1 MLTRSTFLTLFFF
14 LFSEVQSQKLNLNLN
29 VGSISKELIENS
41 NAVVR
46 DQVIEI
52 DIKDQRKMII
62 KTQRIVTILNDRGL
76 RYMYAYE
83 SHDKNRK
90 VINIEAKVYN
100 AMGVE
105 IKTIKR
111 KDFKDVSVGDGF
123 SVFNDN
129 RAMYL
134 DYTPVSYPFTLVYTS
149 EIQTSNTAFIRKW
162 TPLDGYFVS
171 TENTKI
177 SLKYPDN
184 LGFRYHESLFPE
196 ESAYVKKVENGV
208 LEYSFSNLKAIKAES
223 ESPDFS
229 KLIPK
234 ASFALKKFHL
244 EGVDGE
250 ANSWEEF
257 GLWYYNALLK
267 GTDELPAETKQK
279 IKALVGNE
287 QDPLEKA
294 RIVYNYVQ
302 EKTRYVSIQVGIGGW
317 KPMLAKDVDR
327 LGYGDCKALS
337 NYTRALLSEVGV
349 PSYYTI
355 VTAES
360 SDKKDIKEE
369 FVSMQGNHAILAI
382 PYQNDMVWLECTSQT
397 QAFGF
402 QGNFT
407 DDRKVLI
414 VKPEGGQIVKTKKFG
429 EQENQRHVSGFIQLF
444 ENGNVI
450 SSVRINSTGLI
461 YDMRNQIEIM
471 NSEKKDLHYKE
482 MLSHVGNLKI
492 QNLKIDNNKRDIILT
507 ENIEISA
514 EGYGK
519 KMGNDLIWVPNFWS
533 NDPSFVPRKYK
544 VREQP
549 FEIVRSM
556 TYNDQIE
563 LQLPVGANI
572 SFMPAKKMLSSE
584 FGSYEYEIK
593 KNNSGNWVLHR
604 NFVINEGFYDS
615 SKYEKYRLFMEDVA
629 KNDNA
634 KIILQY

>member
-1 MLTRSTFLTLFFF
+1 MLTRLLFLTVFHCVIPNVF
-14 LFSEVQSQKLNLNLN
+14 SQKMNLNLN
-29 VGSISKELIENS
+29 VGSISKDLIENS

-46 DQVIEI
+46 DQSIEI
-52 DIKDQRKMII
+52 DIKDQRKMVV

-90 VINIEAKVYN
+90 VISIEAKVYN
-100 AMGVE
+100 ALGVE
-105 IKTIKR
+105 TKTIKR

-123 SVFNDN
+123 SIFNDN

-149 EIQTSNTAFIRKW
+149 EVQTSNTAFIRRW
-162 TPLDGYFVS
+162 SPLDGYFMS
-171 TENTKI
+171 TEQSKI
-177 SLKYPDN
+177 TLKYPDN
-184 LGFRYHESLFPE
+184 LGFRYHETQFPE
-196 ESAYVKKVENGV
+196 ESAYVKNSQNGL
-208 LEYSFSNLKAIKAES
+208 LEYQFSNLKAIKSEA

-229 KLIPK
+229 KLNPQV
-234 ASFALKKFHL
+234 SFALAKFHL

-250 ANSWEEF
+250 ATTWGEF

-267 GTDELPAETKQK
+267 GTDELPVETKQK
-279 IKALVGNE
+279 IRALVGDEN
-287 QDPLEKA
+287 DPLEKA

-337 NYTRALLSEVGV
+337 NYTRALLNEVDV

-382 PYQNDMVWLECTSQT
+382 PYNDDMVWLECTSQT

-407 DDRKVLI
+407 DDRKVLV

-429 EQENQRHVSGFIQLF
+429 EQDNQRRITGTLQLL
-444 ENGNVI
+444 ENGGVH
-450 SSVRINSTGLI
+450 SKVVINSSGLI
-461 YDMRNQIEIM
+461 YDIRSRVE
-471 NSEKKDLHYKE
+471 SLSSDKKQLHYKE
-482 MLSHVGNLKI
+482 MLSHIGSLKI
-492 QNLKIDNNKRDIILT
+492 NQLNVENKKRDIAM
-507 ENIEISA
+507 IEHLEVTA
-514 EGYGK
+514 DGYAK
-519 KMGNDLIWVPNFWS
+519 KMGRDLVLVPNFWS

-544 VREQP
+544 NREQP
-549 FEIVRSM
+549 FEIVRGR
-556 TYNDQIE
+556 TYFDQIE
-563 LQLPVGANI
+563 LQLPEGAI
-572 SFMPAKKMLSSE
+572 VSFVPDKTSLTSE

-593 KNNSGNWVLHR
+593 KNAEGSWMLYR
-604 NFVINEGFYDS
+604 NFVIKEGFYDAS
-615 SKYEKYRLFMEDVA
+615 NYEKYRLFMEDVA

-634 KIILQY
+634 KMILQF

>member
-1 MLTRSTFLTLFFF
+1 MLTRLLFLTVLFFVIPNAF
-14 LFSEVQSQKLNLNLN
+14 SQKLNLNLN
-29 VGSISKELIENS
+29 VGSISKDLIENS

-46 DQVIEI
+46 DQSIEI
-52 DIKDQRKMII
+52 DIKDQRKMVV

-90 VINIEAKVYN
+90 IINIEAKIYN

-105 IKTIKR
+105 TKTIKR

-123 SVFNDN
+123 SIFNDN

-134 DYTPVSYPFTLVYTS
+134 DYTPTSYPFTLVYTS
-149 EIQTSNTAFIRKW
+149 EMQTSNTAFIRRW
-162 TPLDGYFVS
+162 SPLDGYFVS

-177 SLKYPDN
+177 TLKYPDN
-184 LGFRYHESLFPE
+184 LGFRYHEEQFPADSE
-196 ESAYVKKVENGV
+196 FVKNKQNGV
-208 LEYSFSNLKAIKAES
+208 LEYQFSNLKAIKSEA

-229 KLIPK
+229 KLIPE
-234 ASFALKKFHL
+234 ARFALKKFHL

-382 PYQNDMVWLECTSQT
+382 PYQDDLVWLECTSQT

-414 VKPEGGQIVKTKKFG
+414 VKPEGGQIVRTKKFG
-429 EQENQRHVSGFIQLF
+429 EQENKRLITGTLHLL
-444 ENGNVI
+444 ENGSVNSNV
-450 SSVRINSTGLI
+450 VINSTGLI
-461 YDMRNQIEIM
+461 YDNRSRVE
-471 NSEKKDLHYKE
+471 SLSSDKKQLRYKE
-482 MLSHVGNLKI
+482 MLSHIGNLKI
-492 QNLKIDNNKRDIILT
+492 NQLNIENKKRDIAMVEQLDVT
-507 ENIEISA
+507 A
-514 EGYGK
+514 DGYAK
-519 KMGNDLIWVPNFWS
+519 KMGKDLVWVPNFWS

-549 FEIVRSM
+549 FEIVRSE
-556 TYNDQIE
+556 TYVDQIE
-563 LQLPVGANI
+563 IHLPAGATV
-572 SFMPAKKMLSSE
+572 SFMPEKSTLNSE
-584 FGSYEYEIK
+584 FGSYSYEIK
-593 KNNSGNWVLHR
+593 KNDSGKWGLHR
-604 NFVINEGFYDS
+604 NFVIKEGFYDATH
-615 SKYEKYRLFMEDVA
+615 YEKYRLFMEEVA

-634 KIILQY
+634 KMILQF